1 MKSWLYPRFRF
12 FFFLERHV
20 RLWPFCGNIFC
31 AAASSYRTGVVAHKT
46 VDATWL
52 WIAWGYP
59 CKGATGYQPNRPDS
73 IEMETQQAQQSG
85 YIQNGNEMIE
95 SITHDC
101 WWHLWPRWVW
111 RPYYDLNVTDVYHPQ
126 LAQWW
131 RSLAVDVQKKCVIY
145 RQSTAKKKTKSTKSN
160 FPPSKKNRVLN
171 SKINEQY
178 MIPKSLFRSFLLK
191 KILPH
196 RSCPIDRPPP
206 LWTRRRAV
214 RTLA

>member
-145 RQSTAKKKTKSTKSN
+145 RQSTAKKKQNPQNQISPPPKKIEYST
-160 FPPSKKNRVLN
+160 
-171 SKINEQY
+171 
-178 MIPKSLFRSFLLK
+178 PKSMSNTWSQNHCLGVFCWRKF
-191 KILPH
+191 
-196 RSCPIDRPPP
+196 CPTDPAPLTAP